1 MSIIFVFLLMIF
13 MHILDDFGLQKGLL
27 CFMKQKKW
35 WESQEDFKPL
45 YRFDYIWGLFIH
57 SFSWSF
63 MIMLPIAI
71 YQGLGVG
78 PRYAAFVVLNFAIH
92 ACVDDLKAN
101 KGKINLWIDQLM
113 HIVQII
119 ITFVSWNITGFN
131 F

>member
-35 WESQEDFKPL
+35 WEAQEDFKPL

-57 SFSWSF
+57 SFSWAF
-63 MIMLPIAI
+63 MVILPIGI
-71 YQGLGVG
+71 YQGLNVG
-78 PRYAAFVVLNFAIH
+78 WRYAAFIVLNCGAH
-92 ACVDDLKAN
+92 AYIDNLKAN
-101 KGKINLWIDQLM
+101 KGEINLWVDQIL
-113 HIVQII
+113 HICQIVI
-119 ITFVSWNITGFN
+119 IFASWYITGFN